1 MEAMT
6 KDLWVFV
13 ETNEDGTAKNVGIE
27 LLTPG
32 KLLAEKQGGSLVAVI
47 LGENVEK
54 AVNMAGRHGADK
66 IIAAE
71 APELRAYSTD
81 AYTEEICKLVKKYL
95 SLIHI

>member
-54 AVNMAGRHGADK
+54 AVNMAG
-66 IIAAE
+66 
-71 APELRAYSTD
+71 S
-81 AYTEEICKLVKKYL
+81 
-95 SLIHI
+95 